1 MEAPLLEG
9 GPGSREPRGAL
20 GVGGPLRAGYPS
32 AGSVEVCDGA
42 ETPLPE
48 RGAPWSGAGR
58 ETRAAQLLTEHL
70 LDVRRR
76 TDRVFAW
83 LLLSQWVSGIGV
95 AWLFSTPAWV
105 GRARPV
111 HPGAVLALGLVLSAL
126 PMALSVVRPGTPLTR
141 HVVALSQVSWS
152 TLLIHLTGG
161 RIETHFHIFGSLA
174 FLVLYRDVGVLLG
187 AGAGVLLEQGL
198 LEVWGGQGLAASAHG
213 GVLEHCFWVA
223 FTVVGLMCVCRAM
236 VREMRQRAVD
246 RADLEHIHAQEQR
259 ARELALEQAR
269 GELRHVRERVARIE
283 KLATLGQLTASVS
296 HELRN
301 PLAAARTA
309 HAYVT
314 RRLAQA
320 PGSLDDT
327 RVRRFLDIIDRE
339 LAVCARLTS
348 ELLDCARERPLQLQ
362 PCELRLLVDEVLD
375 VISPREGIRIHNAVP
390 ESLPAPLVDREYLR
404 QVLINLVQ
412 NAIEAFPLQRLGDVT
427 VHAAGGG
434 LQPWHIRVVD
444 NGPGIPAE
452 VLPRI
457 FDPLFTT
464 KVQGT
469 GLGLSI
475 VANAA
480 QRLAA
485 RISVQSEEGS
495 GTEFTLELPPLATV
509 PAQ

>member
-1 MEAPLLEG
+1 MDAPVLEG
-9 GPGSREPRGAL
+9 GPGSRETRAAL
-20 GVGGPLRAGYPS
+20 GVGGALRAGYPG
-32 AGSVEVCDGA
+32 AVPVGGCDA
-42 ETPLPE
+42 TETPLPE
-48 RGAPWSGAGR
+48 RSAPWSGAGR
-58 ETRAAQLLTEHL
+58 EARAAQLLTEHL
-70 LDVRRR
+70 VDVRRR

-111 HPGAVLALGLVLSAL
+111 HPGVVLALGLVLSAL
-126 PMALSVVRPGTPLTR
+126 PMGLSLVRPGTPLTR

-152 TLLIHLTGG
+152 ALLIHLTGG
-161 RIETHFHIFGSLA
+161 RIETHFHLFGSLA

-187 AGAGVLLEQGL
+187 AGSGVLLEQGL
-198 LEVWGGQGLAASAHG
+198 LEVWGGQAAGAQG
-213 GVLEHCFWVA
+213 GVLEHGFWVG
-223 FTVVGLMCVCRAM
+223 FTVVGLTCVCRAM

-259 ARELALEQAR
+259 AREVALEQAR

-283 KLATLGQLTASVS
+283 KLATLGQHTASVS

-314 RRLAQA
+314 RRLTQA

-362 PCELRLLVDEVLD
+362 PCQLRLLVDEVLD
-375 VISPREGIRIHNAVP
+375 VISPREGVRIHNAVP

-412 NAIEAFPLQRLGDVT
+412 NAIEAFPLHRLGDVT
-427 VHAAGGG
+427 VLAAGGG

-480 QRLAA
+480 QRLEA
-485 RISVQSEEGS
+485 RISVRSEEGR